1 MAFCPLCITGA
12 SGALSPPCGRVQ
24 PVSRPLLLTPDVS
37 TTWNPSALSPAPTW
51 CKRSH
56 EKKTTASRT
65 PLVLPA
71 PQLLPADTPME
82 VLRAHDG
89 RVGETKR
96 HGGVIGDQTALP
108 EQHDAANQRAV
119 PRSALGSSWSTSRP
133 AHAGDQQEVDG
144 HEPARPDVSPG
155 THSTRPSALAP
166 LRKSSMASAVA
177 RAHVEDSGIDVTPGY
192 GQGRVQTK

>member
-65 PLVLPA
+65 PLILPA

-82 VLRAHDG
+82 VLQAHDG

-108 EQHDAANQRAV
+108 EQHDAANQRVV
-119 PRSALGSSWSTSRP
+119 PHSALGSSWSTSRP
-133 AHAGDQQEVDG
+133 AHTSEQQEVDG

-177 RAHVEDSGIDVTPGY
+177 RAHVEGSRIDAARGWA
-192 GQGRVQTK
+192 RKKWQTK